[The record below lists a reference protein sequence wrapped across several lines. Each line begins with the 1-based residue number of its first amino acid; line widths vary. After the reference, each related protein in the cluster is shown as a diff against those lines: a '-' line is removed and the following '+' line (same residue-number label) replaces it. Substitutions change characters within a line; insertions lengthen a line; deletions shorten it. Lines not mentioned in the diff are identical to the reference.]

1 MGGSPSGICFSKEF
15 LCQTQAE
22 PPLTEN
28 DPLSVRLRQHA
39 GLYRDKTYAPELKNV
54 LLLTA
59 SNSGYLEMLTNWEC
73 FAQRLGL
80 DWMVMA
86 MNQELQMHLGE
97 RSFLATGQEWQ
108 KAEAFNSPVGFK
120 VISCNK
126 IRSVLDV
133 LRESSLDIV
142 FSDADNVFKSDP
154 FLPSL
159 SLGSMIRSG
168 KYEYIYGRKIEP
180 GNQRI
185 QDLKEEVYHQEPIKA
200 NTGFYYVAGSK
211 KQDVVQ
217 RIFEISVEWCNKR
230 PGLDDQE
237 NFWDSLVATRKKKS
251 TDKGYI
257 GCFRHC
263 DSNSSCIGV
272 DESMVFNYCDMSPWE
287 YILGC
292 FTPQSALK
300 EPRMVSYHATH
311 VFGWP
316 AKKGKLKSVKLW
328 ANCNENEIIG
338 ITPAPSLAAPPV
350 SSVASIPNGIAVS
363 TRTPAGTELLTA
375 QHTVTTVKKDLLPL
389 SVRLRQH
396 AGLYRDKT
404 YAPELKNVL
413 LLTAS
418 NSGYLEMLTNWEC
431 FAQRLGLD
439 WMVMAMNQELQMH
452 LGERSFLATGQE
464 WQKAEAFN
472 SPVGFKVISC
482 NKIRSVLD
490 VLRESSLDIVFSD
503 ADNVF
508 KSDPFLPSL
517 SLGSMI
523 RSGKYEYIY
532 GRKIEPG
539 NQRIQDLKEEVYH
552 QEPIKANT
560 GFYYVAGSKKQDVV
574 QRIFEISVEW
584 CNKRPGLDDQE
595 NFWDSLVATRKK
607 KSTDKGYIGCFRHCD
622 SNSSC
627 IGVDESMVF
636 NYCDMSP
643 WEYILGCFTPQS
655 ALKEPRMVSY
665 HATHVFGWPAKK
677 GKLKSV
683 KLWANCNENEIIGIT
698 PAPSLAAPPVSSVA
712 SIPNGIAVSTRTPAG
727 TELLTAQHTVTTVK
741 KDLLPLSVRLRQ
753 HAGLYRDK
761 THAPE
766 LKNVLL
772 LTASNSGYLEML
784 TNWECF
790 AQRLGLDWMVMAMN
804 QELQMHLGERSF
816 LATGQEWQKAEAFN
830 SPVGFK
836 VISCNKIRSVLDV
849 LRESSLDIVF
859 SDADNVF
866 KSDPFLPSLSL
877 GSMIRSGKYE
887 YIYGRKIEP
896 GHQRIQ
902 DLKEEVYHQEPI
914 KANTGFYYVAG
925 SKKQD
930 VVQRIFEIS
939 VEWCNKRPGLDDQEN
954 FWDSLVAT
962 RKKKST
968 DKGYIGCFRHCDS
981 NSSCI
986 GVDESMVFNYCDMS
1000 PWEYILGCFTPQSAL
1015 KEPRMVSYHATYVFG
1030 WPAKKG
1036 KLKKVK
1042 LWANCN
1048 ESEIIGI
1055 TPATSSQAG
1064 GVET

>member
-1 MGGSPSGICFSKEF
+1 
-15 LCQTQAE
+15 
-22 PPLTEN
+22 
-28 DPLSVRLRQHA
+28 
-39 GLYRDKTYAPELKNV
+39 
-54 LLLTA
+54 
-59 SNSGYLEMLTNWEC
+59 
-73 FAQRLGL
+73 
-80 DWMVMA
+80 MA

-133 LRESSLDIV
+133 LRESNLDIV
-142 FSDADNVFKSDP
+142 FSDADNVFKRDP

-159 SLGSMIRSG
+159 SLGSMMRSG

-211 KQDVVQ
+211 KQDIVQ

-328 ANCNENEIIG
+328 ANCNESEIIG
-338 ITPAPSLAAPPV
+338 ITPSPSLAAPPV
-350 SSVASIPNGIAVS
+350 SSVASILNGIAVS
-363 TRTPAGTELLTA
+363 TSTPAGTELLTA

-490 VLRESSLDIVFSD
+490 VLRESKLDIVF
-503 ADNVF
+503 
-508 KSDPFLPSL
+508 
-517 SLGSMI
+517 
-523 RSGKYEYIY
+523 
-532 GRKIEPG
+532 
-539 NQRIQDLKEEVYH
+539 
-552 QEPIKANT
+552 
-560 GFYYVAGSKKQDVV
+560 
-574 QRIFEISVEW
+574 
-584 CNKRPGLDDQE
+584 
-595 NFWDSLVATRKK
+595 
-607 KSTDKGYIGCFRHCD
+607 FRC
-622 SNSSC
+622 
-627 IGVDESMVF
+627 
-636 NYCDMSP
+636 
-643 WEYILGCFTPQS
+643 
-655 ALKEPRMVSY
+655 
-665 HATHVFGWPAKK
+665 
-677 GKLKSV
+677 
-683 KLWANCNENEIIGIT
+683 
-698 PAPSLAAPPVSSVA
+698 
-712 SIPNGIAVSTRTPAG
+712 
-727 TELLTAQHTVTTVK
+727 
-741 KDLLPLSVRLRQ
+741 
-753 HAGLYRDK
+753 
-761 THAPE
+761 
-766 LKNVLL
+766 
-772 LTASNSGYLEML
+772 
-784 TNWECF
+784 
-790 AQRLGLDWMVMAMN
+790 
-804 QELQMHLGERSF
+804 
-816 LATGQEWQKAEAFN
+816 
-830 SPVGFK
+830 
-836 VISCNKIRSVLDV
+836 
-849 LRESSLDIVF
+849 
-859 SDADNVF
+859 
-866 KSDPFLPSLSL
+866 
-877 GSMIRSGKYE
+877 
-887 YIYGRKIEP
+887 
-896 GHQRIQ
+896 
-902 DLKEEVYHQEPI
+902 
-914 KANTGFYYVAG
+914 
-925 SKKQD
+925 
-930 VVQRIFEIS
+930 
-939 VEWCNKRPGLDDQEN
+939 
-954 FWDSLVAT
+954 
-962 RKKKST
+962 
-968 DKGYIGCFRHCDS
+968 
-981 NSSCI
+981 
-986 GVDESMVFNYCDMS
+986 
-1000 PWEYILGCFTPQSAL
+1000 
-1015 KEPRMVSYHATYVFG
+1015 
-1030 WPAKKG
+1030 
-1036 KLKKVK
+1036 
-1042 LWANCN
+1042 
-1048 ESEIIGI
+1048 
-1055 TPATSSQAG
+1055 
-1064 GVET
+1064 